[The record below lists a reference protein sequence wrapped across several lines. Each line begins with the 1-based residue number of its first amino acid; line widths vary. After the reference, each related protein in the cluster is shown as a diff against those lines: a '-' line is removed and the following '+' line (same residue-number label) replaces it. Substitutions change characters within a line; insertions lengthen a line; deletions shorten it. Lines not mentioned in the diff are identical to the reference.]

1 MSRDFIYLH
10 GFASSPASTKAR
22 FFRERLEAEGC
33 RVEIPDLSEGDFE
46 NLTIT
51 GQLRVI
57 ERLAGGRRLT
67 LIGSSLGGYLAAL
80 YAARH
85 PETERLLL
93 LAPAF
98 GFARRWAATLGRE
111 LEQWKQN
118 GYRMVFHYGERRFLP
133 IRYRLIEDG
142 LEYEDE
148 PAVSQPTLIFHGLR
162 DSVVPAETSRR
173 FARGRPNVRLELLD
187 SDHEL
192 TDVLDQIWTSAQA
205 FLLGLETARPA
216 GSPAG
221 SFL

>member
-1 MSRDFIYLH
+1 MTRSIVYLH
-10 GFASSPASTKAR
+10 GFASSPASQKAR

-33 RVEIPDLSEGDFE
+33 RVEVPDLSQGDFE

-51 GQLRVI
+51 AQLRVI
-57 ERLAGGRRLT
+57 EQVAAGRPVT

-98 GFARRWAATLGRE
+98 GFARRWAATLGGE
-111 LEQWKQN
+111 LEEWKQK
-118 GYRMVFHYGERRFLP
+118 GWRMVYHYGDQRPRL

-142 LEYEDE
+142 LQYEDYPRFTQ
-148 PAVSQPTLIFHGLR
+148 PALIFHGQR
-162 DSVVPAETSRR
+162 DQVVVPEWSEE
-173 FARGRPNVRLELLD
+173 FARGRPNVTLVLVD

-192 TDVLDQIWTSAQA
+192 LDALELIWERSRG
-205 FLLGLETARPA
+205 FLLGGA
-216 GSPAG
+216 GSRSA
-221 SFL
+221 

>member
-1 MSRDFIYLH
+1 MSRDFLYLH

-33 RVEIPDLSEGDFE
+33 RVEVPDLSEGDFE
-46 NLTIT
+46 NLTIS

-57 ERLAGGRRLT
+57 ERVAAGRRLA

-85 PETERLLL
+85 PEIERLLL

-98 GFARRWAATLGRE
+98 GFARRWAATLGAE
-111 LEQWKQN
+111 FDEWKQK
-118 GYRMVFHYGERRFLP
+118 GYRMVYHYGERRFLP

-142 LEYEDE
+142 FSYEDQ
-148 PAVSQPTLIFHGLR
+148 PAVAQPVLIFHGLR
-162 DSVVPAETSRR
+162 DSIVPPAISQE
-173 FARGRPNVRLELLD
+173 FAAAHPNARLELLD

-192 TDVLDQIWTSAQA
+192 VDVLDQIWQRARD
-205 FLLGLETARPA
+205 FLLPA
-216 GSPAG
+216 PHS
-221 SFL
+221 